1 MKKYEIYIIEL
12 LLFISI
18 IMFNIVY
25 KSVLFQN
32 ISIVVITIYLVRRFG
47 MMKDNNYLKSTI
59 TKMVI
64 SCLLVYVLTI
74 YIIGLIVGFNK
85 TPASLSIGYF
95 IKVISFDAL
104 IISLEEIMRY
114 IIARNTQ
121 HKKMPLIIYTII
133 LTLLNIIMEI
143 KGYDLRDNET
153 FFIFMT
159 TVVLPTISVQAVC
172 SYLTYKVSYI
182 PSLIFNLF
190 VSLYQYVMPIVPKLG
205 NYLYATTSVALPYLT
220 YYTTSSILHYKDKV
234 EIYKKKALRRMLYAP
249 ILASLIVLVM
259 LVSGIFTHTLIAIGS
274 NSMAPIYNRGDAI
287 IYKKVDI
294 ETLREGE
301 IIAFKKSGKILT
313 HRIVKISKIDDKHV
327 IQTKGDANNT
337 PDAWE
342 VTDDEILGVVNY
354 SIKYI
359 GYPTLWFNEIYEG
372 KETE

>member
-133 LTLLNIIMEI
+133 LALLNIIMEI